1 MKKFK
6 CEAMMCNNCVTR
18 IDKALTEAGM
28 IHEVNLADKTVSIE
42 GDEATVSRA
51 VGILD
56 DLGFDAEMV

>member
-1 MKKFK
+1 
-6 CEAMMCNNCVTR
+6 MCNNCVTR

-56 DLGFDAEMV
+56 DLGFDAETV